1 MHDRLRVRQESAL
14 VMKRAVA
21 AIVIRMGRL
30 PFDLAGHIQIR
41 LGREE
46 LLELRNGICA
56 ELAPINSRERL
67 SAKWWHLTQVDVRED
82 RTYLRGAQKPSTRS
96 RHPFTSDLQP
106 LRYSQAPC

>member
-46 LLELRNGICA
+46 LLELRNGI
-56 ELAPINSRERL
+56 APS
-67 SAKWWHLTQVDVRED
+67 
-82 RTYLRGAQKPSTRS
+82 
-96 RHPFTSDLQP
+96 
-106 LRYSQAPC
+106 